1 MSGGNKVYITSRKV
15 FSIIL
20 LVCLLIQVPTT
31 AAYASWG
38 LQKLLQGSNQQAVT
52 NPSIS
57 ETTTEQPQPSHDTH
71 LFSPPLSNHQT
82 TADLIRSLRSNPT
95 GQTNNAAN
103 NAGSKTNPI
112 NPAKPTPQPDNNYAG
127 LTSQENLMLGLINN
141 ERKEL
146 GLKPLILHLELVRL
160 ARLKSQDIVNKNY
173 FAHTSP
179 TYGSF
184 YQMVYNAGIPF
195 RQVGENLAKARDV
208 TKAHIL
214 LMASEGHKK
223 NILSPTFTHLGIGI
237 SNDRYGIVVTQLF
250 IAQR

>member
-1 MSGGNKVYITSRKV
+1 MMAWTFVLFLSPNYNSNILKFYYMSGGNKVYMTSRKV

-20 LVCLLIQVPTT
+20 LVCLLMQVSTT
-31 AAYASWG
+31 AAYASWR
-38 LQKLLQGSNQQAVT
+38 LQKLLQGSN
-52 NPSIS
+52 N
-57 ETTTEQPQPSHDTH
+57 
-71 LFSPPLSNHQT
+71 QT

-112 NPAKPTPQPDNNYAG
+112 TPAKPTPQPDNTYAG
-127 LTSQENLMLGLINN
+127 LTSQENLMLGLLNN
-141 ERKEL
+141 ERKER
-146 GLKPLILHLELVRL
+146 GLKPLILHVELVRL
-160 ARLKSQDIVNKNY
+160 ARLKSQDMVNKNY

-237 SNDRYGIVVTQLF
+237 SSDRYGIVLTQLF
-250 IAQR
+250 IAER